1 MCPICIAT
9 ATQVAIGA
17 ASAGVWT
24 PRIVKKL
31 LSKINSINLLPIKIV
46 RRTDHE

>member
-9 ATQVAIGA
+9 ATQVILGA

-24 PRIVKKL
+24 PRLIEKLRLKVKT
-31 LSKINSINLLPIKIV
+31 SSFSIKIV